1 MTRRPRLTST
11 LLLYVSGAA
20 LTVGGWTS
28 PRHMCESPEA
38 ALSLL
43 ARFGIWL
50 SLIFGLSSKRYSLR
64 AVAEPDY
71 TLSRHQLRA
80 AAHRRKRHVSGRK
93 RPAHDLEMLM
103 GFVPGCRLGLTLN
116 QYRERFTRLSVLGRV
131 RVYAGFFRRLKW
143 LRLHRVCCAVIQNK
157 LALCQAP
164 LRPD

>member
-20 LTVGGWTS
+20 LTIGVWTS

-50 SLIFGLSSKRYSLR
+50 RLIFGLSSERYSLR

-93 RPAHDLEMLM
+93 RPAYNLVML
-103 GFVPGCRLGLTLN
+103 LTHNL
-116 QYRERFTRLSVLGRV
+116 
-131 RVYAGFFRRLKW
+131 RLK
-143 LRLHRVCCAVIQNK
+143 LGNLLDVNLSA
-157 LALCQAP
+157 
-164 LRPD
+164 